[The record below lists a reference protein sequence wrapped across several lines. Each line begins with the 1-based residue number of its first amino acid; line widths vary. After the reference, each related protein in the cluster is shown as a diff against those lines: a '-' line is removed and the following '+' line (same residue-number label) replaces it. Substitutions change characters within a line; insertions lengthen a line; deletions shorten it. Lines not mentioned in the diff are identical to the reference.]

1 MMSKATPR
9 HPKGRPRPLIKSSP
23 FYPCL
28 PDSWNLRFQGA
39 GGRGRSPSDIYVIL
53 YSGVLWYGV
62 VWCGLVGVVW
72 FGWCGLVGVEWFG
85 WCGVVWGGL
94 VGWCGVVLCSCL
106 YDFV

>member
-1 MMSKATPR
+1 MQV
-9 HPKGRPRPLIKSSP
+9 
-23 FYPCL
+23 
-28 PDSWNLRFQGA
+28 RFRCRLCWSGFVGEVQGA
-39 GGRGRSPSDIYVIL
+39 IAVAKGNRQTTPHHIYIIYYIYTYIYI

-94 VGWCGVVLCSCL
+94 VGWCGVVLCSFL